1 MKKILKKAALFA
13 VALTASATA
22 FAQPAAGT
30 FSLTPKI
37 GLNVAGVTS
46 KYFDASYTLSD
57 GRTLKA
63 TADYKADF
71 VGGVELGYQ
80 VTDKFALSAGV
91 LYSGQGF
98 DRCSGIERNDDD
110 YTYSYEDDSS
120 LKLGYINIPILANY
134 YIFKGFAVKAGIQPG
149 FLVSAKYKKD
159 INASGMALGL
169 AVHEDMDAKDY
180 CNTIDLSIPVG
191 VSYELGCGVIFDL
204 RYNIGLTHVAKE
216 TEYTKDPKGNNSVFQ
231 LTVGYKIGL

>member
-37 GLNVAGVTS
+37 GMNAAGVTS
-46 KYFDASYTLSD
+46 KYFDAGYEFDD
-57 GRTLKA
+57 GRGLEA
-63 TADYKADF
+63 TADYKAFF

-98 DRCSGIERNDDD
+98 DRCKSIERNDEEYNYFLGD
-110 YTYSYEDDSS
+110 YSN
-120 LKLGYINIPILANY
+120 LNLGYINIPILANY
-134 YIFKGFAVKAGIQPG
+134 YLFKGFAVKAGVQPG
-149 FLVSAKYKKD
+149 FLVRAKYKID
-159 INASGMALGL
+159 VNAYG
-169 AVHEDMDAKDY
+169 VVQDPTEHKNENVKDY
-180 CNTIDLSIPVG
+180 CNTIDFSIPVG

-216 TEYTKDPKGNNSVFQ
+216 TEDTKDPKGNNSVFQ

>member
-37 GLNVAGVTS
+37 GMNAAGFTS
-46 KYFDASYTLSD
+46 KFVEDSYPLSD
-57 GRTLKA
+57 GRELEV
-63 TADYKADF
+63 TADYKAFF

-98 DRCSGIERNDDD
+98 DRCKSIERNDEEYNYFLGD
-110 YTYSYEDDSS
+110 YSN
-120 LKLGYINIPILANY
+120 LNLGYINIPILANY
-134 YIFKGFAVKAGIQPG
+134 YLFKGFAVKAGVQPG
-149 FLVSAKYKKD
+149 FLVRAKYKID
-159 INASGMALGL
+159 VNAYG
-169 AVHEDMDAKDY
+169 VVQDPTEHKNENVKDY
-180 CNTIDLSIPVG
+180 CNTIDFSIPVG

-216 TEYTKDPKGNNSVFQ
+216 TEYTKDTKVNNSVFQ

>member
-37 GLNVAGVTS
+37 GMNAAGVTS

-57 GRTLKA
+57 GSKLKA
-63 TADYKADF
+63 TADYKAFF

-98 DRCSGIERNDDD
+98 DRCKGIERNDED
-110 YTYSYEDDSS
+110 YNYFFQDDSN
-120 LKLGYINIPILANY
+120 LNLGYINVPILANY
-134 YIFKGFAVKAGIQPG
+134 YLFKGFAVKAGIQPG
-149 FLVSAKYKKD
+149 FLVRAKYNKD
-159 INASGMALGL
+159 INASGMALNLSEHGT
-169 AVHEDMDAKDY
+169 MDAKDY
-180 CNTIDLSIPVG
+180 CNTIDFSIPVG
-191 VSYELGCGVIFDL
+191 VSYELGCGVIFDF

-216 TEYTKDPKGNNSVFQ
+216 TEYTKDPEGNNSVFQ

>member
-37 GLNVAGVTS
+37 GMNAAGVTS
-46 KYFDASYTLSD
+46 KYFDAGYEFDD
-57 GRTLKA
+57 GRGLEA
-63 TADYKADF
+63 TADYKAFF

-98 DRCSGIERNDDD
+98 DRCKSIERNDEEYNYFLGD
-110 YTYSYEDDSS
+110 YSN
-120 LKLGYINIPILANY
+120 LNLGYINIPILANY
-134 YIFKGFAVKAGIQPG
+134 YLFKGFAVKAGVQPG
-149 FLVSAKYKKD
+149 FLVRAKYKID
-159 INASGMALGL
+159 VNAYG
-169 AVHEDMDAKDY
+169 VVQDPTEHKNENVKDY
-180 CNTIDLSIPVG
+180 CNTIDFSIPVG

-216 TEYTKDPKGNNSVFQ
+216 TEYTKDTKVNNSVFQ